1 MLAHFNLPIFIV
13 RAVTLILAFTVH
25 EFSHAFVADR
35 FGDNTPR
42 LAGRLTLNPLAHL
55 DVFGSL
61 MLLIAGFGWAK
72 PVPINPFLLNL
83 RSRWAE
89 MWVSL
94 AGPLSN
100 LVMAVLAAI
109 PLRLGLFPPQSS
121 STNGLLPTPYLFLA
135 EFLIINVTLAMFNLI
150 PISPLD
156 GEKVL
161 TPFLPASFA
170 NFMNRVR
177 PYGPLFLLLLI
188 FVLPYFGIDLIS
200 MIMGPIMGFILKVLV
215 GYNRHEHLADHY
227 RPQSHWPFPW
237 HVPGLLFEHWA

>member
-1 MLAHFNLPIFIV
+1 MYQHKETRLFDGGFPHMVPIALGFYCNQQYNGIMLSDFNLPVFIV
-13 RAVTLILAFTVH
+13 RAITLVLAFTVH

-100 LVMAVLAAI
+100 LGLAILAAI
-109 PLRLGLFPPQSS
+109 ILRLGIFPHDVN
-121 STNGLLPTPYLFLA
+121 TTGLLPSPYLFLI
-135 EFLIINVTLAMFNLI
+135 EFLIINITLAIFNLI

-161 TPFLPASFA
+161 TPFLPPSFA
-170 NFMNRVR
+170 DFMNRVR
-177 PYGPLFLLLLI
+177 PYGPLFLLILI
-188 FVLPYFGIDLIS
+188 AVLPRFGIDLIS
-200 MIMGPIMGFILKVLV
+200 WILGPIMQLILTVLV
-215 GYNRHEHLADHY
+215 G
-227 RPQSHWPFPW
+227 
-237 HVPGLLFEHWA
+237 